1 MLCVFDPRLLLH
13 FIVVSRWSDLH
24 ASVNFVASA
33 IQEADVDEEDVL
45 SHCPDVLLEISNGT
59 ALLIRDS
66 ELDDVPNQSG
76 TQSDLLAKI
85 GRDRN
90 DLYNYAAECKCGK

>member
-1 MLCVFDPRLLLH
+1 M
-13 FIVVSRWSDLH
+13 
-24 ASVNFVASA
+24 NFVAGA
-33 IQEADVDEEDVL
+33 IQEADVDEENVL

-66 ELDDVPNQSG
+66 ELDDVPSQSG

-85 GRDRN
+85 GKDRN
-90 DLYNYAAECKCGK
+90 YLYNYAVECKCGK